1 MSDTNSV
8 PHSTPALLASILG
21 MAETDDGD
29 FGAIGRLA
37 EASSDP
43 QSVQATIDRLST
55 HPQAKQ
61 AFVSRTRLQPIDL
74 AKLHQ
79 LPVGTLGYCYAEHM
93 LGNQLKPLQTSPAA
107 TEQQF
112 LGTHITETHDLW
124 HTITGSK
131 TDICG
136 EIQLEAFYVA
146 QLSFSKFWL
155 GLLTKN
161 LLKSLLYDLDAAT
174 GYLDALTKGWIMGK
188 QARPLFGL
196 DWDALWETPID
207 EVRANLN
214 IVDV

>member
-1 MSDTNSV
+1 MV
-8 PHSTPALLASILG
+8 EVG
-21 MAETDDGD
+21 DGD

-43 QSVQATIDRLST
+43 ESIQLTIDRLSI
-55 HPQAKQ
+55 HPQAKK
-61 AFVSRTRLQPIDL
+61 ALTSRTRLQPIDL

-79 LPVGTLGYCYAEHM
+79 LPVDTLGYCYAEHM
-93 LGNQLKPLQTSPAA
+93 LGNQLKPLQTPPAA

-112 LGTHITETHDLW
+112 LATHITETHDLW

-136 EIQLEAFYVA
+136 EIQLEAFYIA
-146 QLSFSKFWL
+146 QLEVSRFWL
-155 GLLTKN
+155 ALLTKN

-174 GYLDALTKGWIMGK
+174 HYMDALTKGWMMGK
-188 QARPLFGL
+188 QAHPLFGL
-196 DWDALWETPID
+196 DWDALWETPIA

-214 IVDV
+214 IVV

>member
-1 MSDTNSV
+1 MKNTNK
-8 PHSTPALLASILG
+8 STQSLLASVLD
-21 MAETDDGD
+21 MVETDDGN
-29 FGAIGRLA
+29 FGAIGRLL

-43 QSVQATIDRLST
+43 ESIQLTIDRLST
-55 HPQAKQ
+55 HSQAKT
-61 AFVSRTRLQPIDL
+61 AFTSKKRLKSIDL
-74 AKLHQ
+74 IKLQH
-79 LPVGTLGYCYAEHM
+79 LPAGTLGHSYAEHM
-93 LGNQLKPLQTSPAA
+93 FGNQLKPLQTAPAE

-112 LGTHITETHDLW
+112 LATHITETHDLW

-146 QLSFSKFWL
+146 QLEVSKFWL
-155 GLLTKN
+155 ALLTKN

-174 GYLDALTKGWIMGK
+174 HYMDALTKGWMMGK
-188 QARPLFGL
+188 QAHPLFGL
-196 DWDALWETPID
+196 DWDTLWETPIS

>member
-1 MSDTNSV
+1 MKNTDD
-8 PHSTPALLASILG
+8 STRSLLASILDLVEIG
-21 MAETDDGD
+21 DGD

-43 QSVQATIDRLST
+43 ESIQLTIDRLST
-55 HPQAKQ
+55 HPQAKK
-61 AFVSRTRLQPIDL
+61 AFTSRTRLEPIDL

-79 LPVGTLGYCYAEHM
+79 LPAGTLGHSYAEHM
-93 LGNQLKPLQTSPAA
+93 LGNQLKPLQTPPAE

-112 LGTHITETHDLW
+112 LATHITETHDLW

-146 QLSFSKFWL
+146 QLAVSRFWL
-155 GLLTKN
+155 ALLTKN
-161 LLKSLLYDLDAAT
+161 LLKSLLYDLDATT
-174 GYLDALTKGWIMGK
+174 GYMDALTKGWLMGK
-188 QARPLFGL
+188 QAHSLFGL
-196 DWDALWETPID
+196 DWDALWETPIA
-207 EVRANLN
+207 EVRASLN